1 MELKEGHFP
10 RSLKRV
16 QGNHLGL
23 KVEEASRK
31 VNQRYEME
39 EEAGEIQSEKATP
52 STIAGFND
60 GGRGH
65 KPMQAASRS
74 WENPQLARKLK
85 LNYANRVS
93 EQGNRFSLE
102 PPEMSAHLFIL
113 AW

>member
-1 MELKEGHFP
+1 M
-10 RSLKRV
+10 
-16 QGNHLGL
+16 
-23 KVEEASRK
+23 EEASRN

-93 EQGNRFSLE
+93 EQGNRLFPRAARNECTSFHFS
-102 PPEMSAHLFIL
+102 MVTSDYKTIK
-113 AW
+113 